1 VPKRELVRR
10 ARTKLFHVLQQ
21 HTKDAI
27 EKWENAQV
35 AKMTIGWNM

>member
-10 ARTKLFHVLQQ
+10 AQTKLFHVLQQ

-27 EKWENAQV
+27 EKWENANGKV
-35 AKMTIGWNM
+35 AKMTIG

>member
-1 VPKRELVRR
+1 M
-10 ARTKLFHVLQQ
+10 KLFHVLQQ

-35 AKMTIGWNM
+35 AKMTIG

>member
-10 ARTKLFHVLQQ
+10 AWTKLFQMLQQ
-21 HTKDAI
+21 HTEDAI

-35 AKMTIGWNM
+35 AKITG